1 MSAQLAVLR
10 CPACAAAALKPGNG
24 KLACGAC
31 GETVPTEQGI
41 PILARQ
47 WSAVAADVEAAKLV
61 RPGWYLEEQPPEQTS
76 PWRHHLRKRRL
87 YIERVVA
94 RHLHQLGRTRVPRL
108 LDLGCGDGNNLVWL
122 SKYAEMTYGSDY
134 NLVRLVRSKA
144 QNPTAEIF
152 AADILDFPS
161 VDDAFDI
168 IFFNHVIEHM
178 PDDRSALAS
187 ARRILN
193 PGGLLIIGTP
203 NEGAWWW
210 QWAYKRDP
218 KMLAETDH
226 CQFYTAQT
234 IGDKIKD
241 AGLTLT
247 ETHHMGWG
255 PPDWRLDGRIRRYK
269 ILDDLFS
276 VVGRALIPKQAS
288 SLYLLATKSTRG

>member
-1 MSAQLAVLR
+1 M
-10 CPACAAAALKPGNG
+10 K
-24 KLACGAC
+24 
-31 GETVPTEQGI
+31 
-41 PILARQ
+41 
-47 WSAVAADVEAAKLV
+47 
-61 RPGWYLEEQPPEQTS
+61 
-76 PWRHHLRKRRL
+76 
-87 YIERVVA
+87 
-94 RHLHQLGRTRVPRL
+94 
-108 LDLGCGDGNNLVWL
+108 
-122 SKYAEMTYGSDY
+122 
-134 NLVRLVRSKA
+134 
-144 QNPTAEIF
+144 PTAAEGKR
-152 AADILDFPS
+152 DF
-161 VDDAFDI
+161 
-168 IFFNHVIEHM
+168 
-178 PDDRSALAS
+178 RSALAS

-288 SLYLLATKSTRG
+288 SLYLLATKSGADRTYRLSRVLAAEGAGGASVRAMLPPSAVTHDEGAFGSRSRTARGTTSGAQPPNA